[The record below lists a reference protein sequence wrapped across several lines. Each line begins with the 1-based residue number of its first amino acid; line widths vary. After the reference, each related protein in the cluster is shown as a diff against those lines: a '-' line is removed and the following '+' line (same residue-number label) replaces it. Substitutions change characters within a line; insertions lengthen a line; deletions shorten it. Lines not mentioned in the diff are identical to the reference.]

1 MLLFY
6 GFPRESTGGP
16 LARPSG
22 DTQGRGRV
30 RGAWH
35 DKAYWRVRAYSR
47 SMSPEGGKVDA
58 PEPVDPEP
66 SGPVEGEFLVIPSV
80 SLMRGR
86 VVVVNKGRYEPLT
99 DADDKEITLP
109 AFVEMYL
116 GEYKTVCVID
126 IDGIERGRP
135 QLGQVGLI
143 SRDKNVWYDPGVRD
157 AGDMAD
163 AFMAGAG
170 RVIVG
175 TKTLRSR
182 DVLAECQE
190 TSADF
195 VLGLDF
201 AGGRILSRDATIS
214 QTDPLLFL
222 ESMREAGVRRVLFTQ
237 LGRVRPEARMDEEF
251 VRDMVRHSRRLYL
264 GGSGFD
270 LATAETIRGSDL
282 GVRGVV
288 VGVLDLIRG
297 DIIPADA
304 EDFEGGGV
312 VVDKA

>member
-1 MLLFY
+1 
-6 GFPRESTGGP
+6 
-16 LARPSG
+16 
-22 DTQGRGRV
+22 
-30 RGAWH
+30 
-35 DKAYWRVRAYSR
+35 
-47 SMSPEGGKVDA
+47 MSPEGRKVDA
-58 PEPVDPEP
+58 PDPAEPER

-86 VVVVNKGRYEPLT
+86 VVVVNRGRYEPLT
-99 DADDKEITLP
+99 DADDKEVTLP
-109 AFVEMYL
+109 AFVQMYL
-116 GEYKTVCVID
+116 GEYKTVCVVD
-126 IDGIERGRP
+126 IDGIESGRP
-135 QLGQVGLI
+135 QLGQVGLV

-182 DVLAECQE
+182 DALIECQE
-190 TSADF
+190 TSADY

-201 AGGRILSRDATIS
+201 AGGRIRSRDATVS

-237 LGRVRPEARMDEEF
+237 LGPVRPEARMDEAF

-270 LATAETIRGSDL
+270 LATAETVRGSKL

-297 DIIPADA
+297 DIMPTDA
-304 EDFEGGGV
+304 EGFEGGGV
-312 VVDKA
+312 VVDRP